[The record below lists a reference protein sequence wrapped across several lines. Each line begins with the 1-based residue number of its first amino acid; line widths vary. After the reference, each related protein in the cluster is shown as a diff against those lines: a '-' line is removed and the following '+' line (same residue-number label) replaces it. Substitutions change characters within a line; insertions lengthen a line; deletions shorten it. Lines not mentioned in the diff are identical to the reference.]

1 VSLITRYL
9 LRETSGA
16 WLVVIAVLFLI
27 FMTNQFADIL
37 GDAAANRLP
46 REAVF
51 AVFALTS
58 MSYLTALTPIAHFL
72 GVMFAL
78 ARLSRDSEMAALSA
92 CGIGPVQLLAPV
104 SILTFALAALLA
116 WLALFETPGASR
128 RIEEIKFQAEQD
140 VQLSALEAG
149 RFMSPDGG
157 ATVLYPGRVVG
168 EELRDVFLQ
177 RQQDDRVVAI
187 LADRG
192 ERKFDSATGQSSFV
206 LYNGRRYEGV
216 PGDNQFLVIEFDE
229 HGIPV
234 RSDDD
239 EEFVAALAGKP
250 TSELLRSAD
259 PADRAE
265 LQWRLSMP
273 VSVVVLALLA
283 VPLSRSSPREGRF
296 ARIGIGLLVYVI
308 YANFQS
314 IARVWVERDIVP
326 EWVGMWWVHA
336 ALLLLALFLIARESG
351 LFVRVRPHAA
361 PVPA

>member
-1 VSLITRYL
+1 MSLITRYL

-78 ARLSRDSEMAALSA
+78 ARLSRDSEMAALAA

-128 RIEEIKFQAEQD
+128 RIEEIKFQAEQEM
-140 VQLSALEAG
+140 QLSALQAG

-157 ATVLYPGRVVG
+157 VTVLYPGSVVG
-168 EELRDVFLQ
+168 DELHEVFLQ

-192 ERKFDSATGQSSFV
+192 ERKVDAATGQSSFV
-206 LYNGRRYEGV
+206 LYDGRRYEGV
-216 PGDNQFLVIEFDE
+216 PGDKQFLVIEFDE

-234 RSDDD
+234 RADED
-239 EEFVAALAGKP
+239 EEFVEALAGKP
-250 TSELLRSAD
+250 TGELLRSSD
-259 PADRAE
+259 PSDRAE

-273 VSVVVLALLA
+273 VSVIVLALLA

-296 ARIGIGLLVYVI
+296 ARIGMGLLIYVI
-308 YANFQS
+308 YANLQS
-314 IARVWVERDIVP
+314 IARVWVERGVVP

-336 ALLLLALFLIARESG
+336 ALLLVALFLIAREAG
-351 LFVRVRPHAA
+351 VFVWARPRAA
-361 PVPA
+361 AVPA